1 MAGDAA
7 TMESLPI
14 PAHVPPELVVDF
26 DFYAIPGIAE
36 DAQRAWKDALPAQ
49 PIAYTP
55 RHGGH
60 WVFSRGEDIDRLLK
74 DYELTTNS
82 AILIP
87 PPGGEVK
94 VLPEQSDRPD
104 HTFYRRSIA
113 GFFTQDQINRR
124 EAEVRAVTVELV
136 ESFIARGECEFVSE
150 FSNELPIIMFL
161 KMMSLPI
168 EDRGPLRDAAVATTR
183 GSDAREKTEGYLAL
197 QDYIA
202 RRIAEREREPRDDV
216 ISHVA
221 GFEADGR
228 KMDYNEALGLCS
240 ALLLGGLDTLA
251 SLIGLIG
258 RFLAENPDQRRY
270 IRENP
275 DKMQRIV
282 QELTRRFAVVSV
294 TRVSRADQEYQGVQ
308 FRKGDLFLLPT
319 MMHSMD
325 PELFENPFEVDF
337 ERKLQPNVTFG
348 SGIHTCVG
356 NILARLE
363 LRVFLEEW
371 LTRIPEFR
379 LKPGKAVVAASG
391 PVASLHELWLEWP
404 A

>member
-1 MAGDAA
+1 MTNSALAQGA
-7 TMESLPI
+7 TI

-36 DAQRAWKDALPAQ
+36 DAQLAWKRALPAQ
-49 PIAYTP
+49 PIAFTP

-60 WVFSRGEDIDRLLK
+60 WVFSRGEDIDQLLR
-74 DYELTTNS
+74 DYDLTTNS

-87 PPGGEVK
+87 PPGGDVK

-104 HTFYRRSIA
+104 HTFYRQAIA
-113 GFFTQDQINRR
+113 GFFTQEQINRR
-124 EAEVRAVTVELV
+124 EDEVRAVTRSLIDG
-136 ESFIARGECEFVSE
+136 FIGRGECEFVSE

-168 EDRGPLRDAAVATTR
+168 EDRGPLREAAVATTR
-183 GSDAREKTEGYLAL
+183 GSDAQAKTEGYLAL
-197 QDYIA
+197 QDYIV
-202 RRIAEREREPRDDV
+202 RCIREREAKPRDDV
-216 ISHVA
+216 ISHVVN
-221 GFEADGR
+221 FEVDGR
-228 KMDYNEALGLCS
+228 KMKYEEALGLCS
-240 ALLLGGLDTLA
+240 AMLLGGLDTLA
-251 SLIGLIG
+251 SLLGLIG

-270 IRENP
+270 IREHP
-275 DKMQRIV
+275 DKMQSIV

-294 TRVSRADQEYQGVQ
+294 TRVSRSDQEYRGVQ

-325 PELFENPFEVDF
+325 PEQFENPFEVNF
-337 ERKLQPNVTFG
+337 ERKLQRNVTFG
-348 SGIHTCVG
+348 AGIHTCVG

-371 LTRIPEFR
+371 LGRIPEFR
-379 LKPGKAVVAASG
+379 IKPGTQVLASSG
-391 PVASLHELWLEWP
+391 PVCTLHELWLEWP